1 MTNNL
6 FDKKLARFA
15 SGGSPKVVDLFSGC
29 GGLSLGFHRAGCEL
43 LAGVELDP
51 HAARTYALN
60 FHGNESEEIRSLH
73 AKPRNICVQ
82 DPVALLREFGCED
95 PAAEVDFIIG
105 GPPCQAY
112 ARVGRAKLREVRDH
126 HAAFKVDRRGSLFE
140 HYLRYVAALRPLAL
154 LMENVPDI
162 LNYGGDNVAEVIC
175 EGLESLGYRVT
186 YTLLNAAAYG
196 VPQTR
201 ERFFLLAWDKR
212 ISEIPPSFPQP
223 IHNLDEL
230 PVGYRGTR
238 AVARQLKKALEKAAT
253 KGYTVPNHYDPCNY
267 LEWSGLDDPV
277 STLSAVDDL
286 PEITGHLTGTIK
298 RGARRFDEHQ
308 AYTYEPHSAF
318 ARLMREE
325 WLPFTNED
333 GIRDHVIRFL
343 PRDFRIFRKMNPGDQ
358 YPEAHIKALQL
369 CDAEKRRREKRLGR
383 PLKPK
388 EINELTKEFVP
399 PYDATKF
406 PNKWRKL
413 EEDRPARTL
422 MAHLGHDSYSH
433 IHYDSKQART
443 ISVREAARLQSFP
456 DGFVF
461 SGTMNPAFRMIGNAV
476 PPLAAFA
483 LADHMIAEIQNCIG
497 YGKRELAAGGY

>member
-318 ARLMREE
+318 ARLMR
-325 WLPFTNED
+325 
-333 GIRDHVIRFL
+333 
-343 PRDFRIFRKMNPGDQ
+343 
-358 YPEAHIKALQL
+358 
-369 CDAEKRRREKRLGR
+369 RRREKRLGR